1 MADKDDQINF
11 TKEAFLH
18 PLNLGVLFIC
28 TLTAFFLNDM
38 GLVSNIILST
48 VFGLEL
54 VYLGIIPGMP
64 RFRQNVKAR
73 KQKERS
79 SGDEDKILFEQLD
92 RKSQKKFLTLKYLTK
107 NVKENFDKLPYT
119 SQGLLDNIKKKMS
132 DLLTNYLTLLD
143 LHRRYQMY
151 INTEV
156 EEGLK
161 REVEIEKK
169 KMESGDSE
177 KLRRTR
183 ARRLSI
189 LKKRLKKFNIA
200 KEKFLICETHLET
213 IEDAIHYIYEQSMT
227 MNKGEDVGYQLDNLL
242 NEMEETSSIIDDL
255 DRDLMPGLEEYDE
268 EFSELNQI
276 RDEEVETEK
285 DEVKTS
291 EKLKN

>member
-1 MADKDDQINF
+1 MTEKDDQINF

-79 SGDEDKILFEQLD
+79 AGDEDKILFEQLD

-107 NVKENFDKLPYT
+107 NVEENFDKLPYT
-119 SQGLLDNIKKKMS
+119 SQGLLDNIKNKMS

-169 KMESGDSE
+169 KIESVDSE

-189 LKKRLKKFNIA
+189 LKKRLKKFDIA

-268 EFSELNQI
+268 EFSELSNF
-276 RDEEVETEK
+276 RDEEDETDHEK
-285 DEVKTS
+285 EKTS

>member
-1 MADKDDQINF
+1 MTEKDDQINY

-18 PLNLGVLFIC
+18 PLNLGALFIC

-54 VYLGIIPGMP
+54 VYLGTIPGMP

-79 SGDEDKILFEQLD
+79 AGDEDKILFEQLD
-92 RKSQKKFLTLKYLTK
+92 RKSQKKFLTLKYLAK
-107 NVKENFDKLPYT
+107 NVEENFDKLPYT
-119 SQGLLDNIKKKMS
+119 SQGLLDNIKNKIA
-132 DLLTNYLTLLD
+132 DLLSNYLTLLD

-169 KMESGDSE
+169 KIESVDSE

-189 LKKRLKKFNIA
+189 LKKRLKKFDIA

-268 EFSELNQI
+268 EFSELSKI
-276 RDEEVETEK
+276 RDEEDETDHEK
-285 DEVKTS
+285 EKTS

>member
-1 MADKDDQINF
+1 MTDKDEQINF

-73 KQKERS
+73 KQKEKS

-92 RKSQKKFLTLKYLTK
+92 RKSQKKFLVLKYLTK
-107 NVKENFDKLPYT
+107 NVEENFDKLPYT
-119 SQGLLDNIKKKMS
+119 SQGLLDNIKNKMS
-132 DLLTNYLTLLD
+132 ELLTNYLTLLD

-151 INTEV
+151 INPEV

-161 REVEIEKK
+161 REVEIEKRK
-169 KMESGDSE
+169 IESGDSE

-189 LKKRLKKFNIA
+189 LKKRLKKFDIA
-200 KEKFLICETHLET
+200 KEKFMICETHLET

-255 DRDLMPGLEEYDE
+255 DRDLMPGFEEYDE
-268 EFSELNQI
+268 EFSELSQI
-276 RDEEVETEK
+276 HDEE
-285 DEVKTS
+285 DEAGKEEEKTS

>member
-1 MADKDDQINF
+1 MADQDKQINF

-38 GLVSNIILST
+38 GQVSNLILTT

-54 VYLGIIPGMP
+54 VYLGTIPGMP
-64 RFRQNVKAR
+64 RFRQNVKNR
-73 KQKERS
+73 IQKERTP
-79 SGDEDKILFEQLD
+79 GEADKIFFRQLD
-92 RKSQKKFLTLKYLTK
+92 RKSQKKFLILKYLTK

-119 SQGLLDNIKKKMS
+119 SQGLLDNIKNKMS
-132 DLLTNYLTLLD
+132 ELLSNYLTLLD
-143 LHRRYQMY
+143 LHRRYQLY

-169 KMESGDSE
+169 KIKSVESE
-177 KLRRTR
+177 KLKRTR

-189 LKKRLKKFNIA
+189 LKKRLKKFDIA

-227 MNKGEDVGYQLDNLL
+227 MNKGDDVGYQLDNLL
-242 NEMEETSSIIDDL
+242 NEMEETSSIIEDL
-255 DRDLMPGLEEYDE
+255 DRDLMPGLDEYDE
-268 EFSELNQI
+268 ELSELDRI
-276 RDEEVETEK
+276 DGEAEEESDT
-285 DEVKTS
+285 TS
-291 EKLKN
+291 QKIKN

>member
-1 MADKDDQINF
+1 MTDKDDQINF

-92 RKSQKKFLTLKYLTK
+92 RKSQKKFLVLKYLTK
-107 NVKENFDKLPYT
+107 NVEENFDKLPYT

-161 REVEIEKK
+161 REAEIEKRK
-169 KMESGDSE
+169 IDKQMSE
-177 KLRRTR
+177 PDASQFFSNFITC
-183 ARRLSI
+183 ARFDCQPLHHFGC
-189 LKKRLKKFNIA
+189 KYNG
-200 KEKFLICETHLET
+200 
-213 IEDAIHYIYEQSMT
+213 YIRIIPPVPHKQSQ
-227 MNKGEDVGYQLDNLL
+227 N
-242 NEMEETSSIIDDL
+242 
-255 DRDLMPGLEEYDE
+255 
-268 EFSELNQI
+268 F
-276 RDEEVETEK
+276 
-285 DEVKTS
+285 
-291 EKLKN
+291 